1 MTDDGE
7 RAAVD
12 IGVDLRPLPLKVG
25 EDIWYFNPDPGKSF
39 FGRLASAAQALKGN
53 ESEEDVLSAMDELEA
68 TLIAEL
74 VRPGQKK
81 TFKGKY
87 GLGVLSALAQK
98 LPEAIT
104 GLPTPPSS
112 GSGTT
117 RPTGGGSKSQ
127 RG

>member
-1 MTDDGE
+1 MTESE
-7 RAAVD
+7 REPVD

-25 EDIWYFNPDPGKSF
+25 EEIWYFNPDPGKTF
-39 FGRLASAAQALKGN
+39 FGRLAATAAQLQN
-53 ESEEDVLSAMDELEA
+53 NQSEEDVLEAMDELERL
-68 TLIAEL
+68 LIAEL

-81 TFKGKY
+81 SFKGKY

-104 GLPTPPSS
+104 GLPTPPSPA
-112 GSGTT
+112 SGTKQ
-117 RPTGGGSKSQ
+117 PAGGGGKSP